1 MWNQSSDEITIIV
14 TGKLAQADYFN
25 MITKDNVL
33 KVLKNINQ
41 NRFIKFDV
49 QKLYESAIVEC
60 CDVTVNMKV
69 KDKIENYYKAMS
81 EVKVLDGFDLM
92 PKASRNMLR
101 IKSDAE
107 SRDEVLLCYDKYL
120 EL

>member
-1 MWNQSSDEITIIV
+1 
-14 TGKLAQADYFN
+14 
-25 MITKDNVL
+25 
-33 KVLKNINQ
+33 
-41 NRFIKFDV
+41 
-49 QKLYESAIVEC
+49 
-60 CDVTVNMKV
+60 MKV